1 MDKRNFISV
10 TLLVSALAFNPLV
23 AQQLNTTITNS
34 QINLNTVSSSIA
46 SILHKRGLDEDA
58 AHEISNNLIDEE
70 DELFAL
76 MIDNL
81 VNNCSSLSKDEILE
95 YLSTAALYRQNVH
108 FDSYAHLVNMVSK
121 IKKKSLS
128 ETTLAKLSTIA
139 KENALQKS

>member
-10 TLLVSALAFNPLV
+10 SLLVSALAFNPLV
-23 AQQLNTTITNS
+23 AQQLNIITSS
-34 QINLNTVSSSIA
+34 QIKQNTTVSSSIA

-58 AHEISNNLIDEE
+58 AQEISNNLVGEE
-70 DELFAL
+70 DEFFAL
-76 MIDNL
+76 MIENL
-81 VNNCSSLSKDEILE
+81 INNCSSLSKDEILE
-95 YLSTAALYRQNVH
+95 YLSTAALYREDIH

-139 KENALQKS
+139 KENALQNS

>member
-10 TLLVSALAFNPLV
+10 SLLVSALAFNPLV
-23 AQQLNTTITNS
+23 AQQLNIITSS
-34 QINLNTVSSSIA
+34 QIKQNTTVSSSIA

-58 AHEISNNLIDEE
+58 AQEISNNLVGEE
-70 DELFAL
+70 DEFFAL
-76 MIDNL
+76 MIENL
-81 VNNCSSLSKDEILE
+81 INNCSSLSKGEILE
-95 YLSTAALYRQNVH
+95 YLSTAALYREDIH

-139 KENALQKS
+139 KENALQNS